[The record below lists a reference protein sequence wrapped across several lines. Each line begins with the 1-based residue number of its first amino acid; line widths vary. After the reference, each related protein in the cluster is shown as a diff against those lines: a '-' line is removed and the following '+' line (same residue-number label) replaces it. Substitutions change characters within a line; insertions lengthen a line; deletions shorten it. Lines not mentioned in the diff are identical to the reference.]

1 MSRPIKFRAW
11 HKKRKRMYEVLILHM
26 ETLLNGG
33 IWATVKGRD
42 VIDQKDI
49 HVQIQPK
56 DIIVMQYTGLKD
68 RNGKEIYE
76 GDVIQ
81 MDCGCDSEYGC
92 SHGPWHGYV
101 KWDPETASYELRDMD
116 GRWSGEAYEE
126 SMIDEYLVVGNIYE
140 TPLEDT
146 P

>member
-1 MSRPIKFRAW
+1 MSRPIKFRKW
-11 HKKRKRMYEVLILHM
+11 DKDLKRMHVCGEDMRDSIIFDDNNEAYYYNEAWYYNLDKDKAYEL
-26 ETLLNGG
+26 
-33 IWATVKGRD
+33 
-42 VIDQKDI
+42 
-49 HVQIQPK
+49 
-56 DIIVMQYTGLKD
+56 MQYTGLKD

-116 GRWSGEAYEE
+116 GRWSGEAFEE

-140 TPLEDT
+140 TPLED
-146 P
+146 PP

>member
-11 HKKRKRMYEVLILHM
+11 DVFAKEMDYEV
-26 ETLLNGG
+26 T
-33 IWATVKGRD
+33 
-42 VIDQKDI
+42 IDPDGKVAAFNPLDGQYVRGFSDDEK
-49 HVQIQPK
+49 VL
-56 DIIVMQYTGLKD
+56 MQYTGLKD

-116 GRWSGEAYEE
+116 GRWSGEAFEE
-126 SMIDEYLVVGNIYE
+126 SMTDEYLVVGNIYE